1 MKKNKEL
8 LSSFQKEKKKKD
20 LQLFND
26 LFTLLQQG
34 YNKTEAC
41 KKLNVSR
48 QCLQKRISPEQLVR
62 LNQVTISCN
71 AGYKTHNTFN
81 YFVKQGFTDL
91 YKEDED

>member
-1 MKKNKEL
+1 MKKKKKP
-8 LSSFQKEKKKKD
+8 LSSFREEKKKRD

-34 YNKTEAC
+34 YNKTQAC
-41 KKLNVSR
+41 KKLKVSR
-48 QCLQKRISPEQLVR
+48 HCLQTRITPEQLMR
-62 LNQVTISCN
+62 LNQVSVSCN

-91 YKEDED
+91 YTDDED

>member
-1 MKKNKEL
+1 MRKKKES
-8 LSSFQKEKKKKD
+8 LSSFQKEKKIKD

-34 YNKTEAC
+34 YNKTQAC
-41 KKLNVSR
+41 KKLKVSR
-48 QCLQKRISPEQLVR
+48 QCLQIRITPEQLIR

-81 YFVKQGFTDL
+81 YFVKQGFTEL
-91 YKEDED
+91 YTDDED